1 MTTQTQTR
9 TSRSSGATATPRSS
23 TGLAGSLRRTGSLVR
38 AETTLLLRNRT
49 ALFNG
54 VALAPAMVALLHFS
68 GAFEAFVGEGAG
80 TSVVGAFALTS
91 LICFALM
98 FVVYYNL
105 ASAYVARREELVLK
119 RLRTGQCSDAEIL
132 AGAATPAVVTMLAQL
147 VLGGVAIAVWIG
159 LDVPAN
165 VLLLLV
171 AVIGGTFVFAA
182 LAAASTAF
190 TRTLESA
197 QLSTLPIMAGALL
210 LSGTTLP
217 LTLLPERV
225 QTLAEYTPLHPV
237 AELLTIG
244 LTGLGP
250 DGVAVGLGETFALA
264 AQPLAVLLAWCVLG
278 AWLATR
284 YMRWEPRR

>member
-1 MTTQTQTR
+1 MTTLAPTSTR
-9 TSRSSGATATPRSS
+9 TPGAPAATRTASGVVS
-23 TGLAGSLRRTGSLVR
+23 SLRRIGSLVR
-38 AETTLLLRNRT
+38 AESLLLVRNRT

-54 VALAPAMVALLHFS
+54 VLLAPAMVAFLHFS
-68 GAFEAFVGEGAG
+68 GAFGAFVGDDAGAS
-80 TSVVGAFALTS
+80 TIGAFALTS

-119 RLRTGQCSDAEIL
+119 RLRTGQCSDGEIL
-132 AGAATPAVVTMLAQL
+132 AGAATPAVVTMLGQL
-147 VLGGVAIAVWIG
+147 VLGGAAIALWIG
-159 LDVPAN
+159 LDAPAN

-171 AVIGGTFVFAA
+171 AVLAGAFVFTA

-190 TRTLESA
+190 TRTVETA
-197 QLSTLPIMAGALL
+197 QLSTLPVMALALL

-217 LTLLPERV
+217 LTMLPERV
-225 QTLAEYTPLHPV
+225 QVLAELTPLHPV

-250 DGVAVGLGETFALA
+250 DGVAVGFGETFALA
-264 AQPLAVLLAWCVLG
+264 AAPLAVLAGWCVLG

>member
-1 MTTQTQTR
+1 MTTLAPTSTR
-9 TSRSSGATATPRSS
+9 TPGAPSS
-23 TGLAGSLRRTGSLVR
+23 TRTASGVVGSLRRVRSLVR

-54 VALAPAMVALLHFS
+54 VLLAPAMVAFLHFS
-68 GAFEAFVGEGAG
+68 GAFEAFVGDDARA
-80 TSVVGAFALTS
+80 SIIGAFALTS
-91 LICFALM
+91 LVCFAMM

-105 ASAYVARREELVLK
+105 ASAYVVRREELVLK

-132 AGAATPAVVTMLAQL
+132 AGAATPAVVTMLGQL
-147 VLGGVAIAVWIG
+147 VLGGVAIALWIG

-171 AVIGGTFVFAA
+171 AVLGGTFVFAS

-190 TRTLESA
+190 TRTVETA
-197 QLSTLPIMAGALL
+197 QLSTLPIMALALL

-217 LTLLPERV
+217 LTLLPERL
-225 QTLAEYTPLHPV
+225 QTLAELTPLHPV

-250 DGVAVGLGETFALA
+250 DGVAVGFGETFALA
-264 AQPLAVLLAWCVLG
+264 AQPLAVLAAWCVLG

>member
-1 MTTQTQTR
+1 MTTLTQTR
-9 TSRSSGATATPRSS
+9 TPAAGPRATTA
-23 TGLAGSLRRTGSLVR
+23 LASSLRRTGSLVR
-38 AETTLLLRNRT
+38 AETILLLRNRT

-54 VALAPAMVALLHFS
+54 VALAPAMVAFLHFS
-68 GAFEAFVGEGAG
+68 GAFEAFVGDGAEA
-80 TSVVGAFALTS
+80 SVVGAFALTS
-91 LICFALM
+91 LVTFALM

-119 RLRTGQCSDAEIL
+119 RLRTGQSSDAEIL

-159 LDVPAN
+159 LDAPVN

-171 AVIGGTFVFAA
+171 AVLGGTFVFTT

-217 LTLLPERV
+217 LTLLPERLQV
-225 QTLAEYTPLHPV
+225 LAEYTPLHPV
-237 AELLTIG
+237 AELVTLG
-244 LTGLGP
+244 LTGLRP
-250 DGVAVGLGETFALA
+250 DGVAVGFGETFALA
-264 AQPLAVLLAWCVLG
+264 AQPLAILIGWSVVG

>member
-1 MTTQTQTR
+1 MTTLAQ
-9 TSRSSGATATPRSS
+9 TPRRTTGAASAPRGT
-23 TGLAGSLRRTGSLVR
+23 TGLAGSVRRVGSLVR

-54 VALAPAMVALLHFS
+54 VALAPAMVAFLHFS
-68 GAFEAFVGEGAG
+68 GALEAFVGDGAG
-80 TSVVGAFALTS
+80 DSIVGAFALTS

-132 AGAATPAVVTMLAQL
+132 IGAATPAVVTMLGQL
-147 VLGGVAIAVWIG
+147 VLGGAAIAVWIG
-159 LDVPAN
+159 LDAPAN
-165 VLLLLV
+165 VVLLLV
-171 AVIGGTFVFAA
+171 AVLGGTFVFAA

-190 TRTLESA
+190 TRTLESV
-197 QLSTLPIMAGALL
+197 QLSTLPIMALALL

-217 LTLLPERV
+217 LALLPERL
-225 QTLAEYTPLHPV
+225 QTLAAFTPLHPV
-237 AELLTIG
+237 GELLTIG

-250 DGVAVGLGETFALA
+250 DGVAVGFGETFALA
-264 AQPLAVLLAWCVLG
+264 AQPLAILLAWCVLG
-278 AWLATR
+278 AWLAAR

>member
-1 MTTQTQTR
+1 MTTLAP
-9 TSRSSGATATPRSS
+9 TSSRAPGAPWTPRAAS
-23 TGLAGSLRRTGSLVR
+23 GLTGSLRRISALVR

-54 VALAPAMVALLHFS
+54 VLLAPAMVAFLHFS
-68 GAFEAFVGEGAG
+68 GAFEVFVGDDAGA
-80 TSVVGAFALTS
+80 SIIGAFALTS
-91 LICFALM
+91 LVCFALM

-132 AGAATPAVVTMLAQL
+132 AGAATPAVVTMLGQL
-147 VLGGVAIAVWIG
+147 VLGGVAIALWIG
-159 LDVPAN
+159 LDAPAN

-171 AVIGGTFVFAA
+171 AVLGGTFVFAA

-197 QLSTLPIMAGALL
+197 QLSTLPIMALALL
-210 LSGTTLP
+210 LSGTALP
-217 LTLLPERV
+217 LTMLPERV
-225 QTLAEYTPLHPV
+225 QTLAELTPLHPV

-250 DGVAVGLGETFALA
+250 DGVAVGFGETFSLA
-264 AQPLAVLLAWCVLG
+264 AEPLAVLAAWCVLG

>member
-1 MTTQTQTR
+1 MTAFAPAR
-9 TSRSSGATATPRSS
+9 ASGASS
-23 TGLAGSLRRTGSLVR
+23 TPGAGSGIVGSVRRTASLVR

-54 VALAPAMVALLHFS
+54 ILLAPGMVAFLHFS
-68 GAFEAFVGEGAG
+68 GAFDALVGEGGA
-80 TSVVGAFALTS
+80 SLVGAFALTS
-91 LICFALM
+91 LVCFALM

-132 AGAATPAVVTMLAQL
+132 AGAATPAFVTMFGQL
-147 VLGGVAIAVWIG
+147 VLGGVAIAAWIG
-159 LDVPAN
+159 LDAPAN
-165 VLLLLV
+165 VLLVLV
-171 AVIGGTFVFAA
+171 ALLGGTFVFTT

-190 TRTLESA
+190 TRTVESA
-197 QLSTLPIMAGALL
+197 QLSTLPVMLVALF
-210 LSGTTLP
+210 LSGTILP
-217 LTLLPERV
+217 LTFLPERV
-225 QTLAEYTPLHPV
+225 QTLAELTPLHPV
-237 AELLTIG
+237 AELLTLG

-250 DGVAVGLGETFALA
+250 DGVAVGFGETFALA
-264 AQPLAVLLAWCVLG
+264 AAPLAILAAWCVLG